1 MTGWRRFNG
10 KESAWRRALEGVKK
24 SGLSQAP
31 AKNSLISKN
40 LAEARLTVPV
50 FFHAFLPPTFTPSP

>member
-10 KESAWRRALEGVKK
+10 KERAWRRSLEGVKK

-31 AKNSLISKN
+31 AKDSLIPKN
-40 LAEARLTVPV
+40 LAEARLTVPA
-50 FFHAFLPPTFTPSP
+50 FF